1 MMIAGNKAVKLDL
14 LDFKTA
20 PMRAFHTTWFAFFL
34 CFFGWFGIAPLMPL
48 VREDLGLTKIQIGN
62 TIIASVA
69 ITILVRLVMG
79 WLCDKIGPRRAY
91 SGLLILG
98 SLPVMAI
105 GLSQN
110 YETFFWFRLAIGAI
124 GASFVITQYHTSV
137 MFAPNC
143 VGTAN
148 AAAAGWGNLGGGVT
162 QMVMPMILA
171 AFLSL
176 GVSESLGWRLSM
188 VVPGIALFIMGIL
201 YYRLTKD
208 YPEGNLSELKAK
220 GLVPNKIKT
229 RGSFLAA
236 VKDYRV
242 WALFIIYG
250 ACFGMEL
257 TIDNIA
263 ALYFVDTFHLSI
275 GLAGL
280 VAGLFGLMNV
290 FARALGGI
298 ISDRC
303 AVKSGLRGRV
313 LFLGTVLF
321 LEGVGLII
329 FSKMTVL
336 PWAIA
341 AMMLAG
347 LFVKMSNGAT
357 YSVVPFVNK
366 KALGAVA
373 GIVGAGGNVGA
384 VLFGF
389 LFRMEGVSY
398 ATALFWLGFIV
409 MGCSVFSLLVKF
421 SPETE
426 KEVKKEFDAARTKML
441 QPQAVLARGNP

>member
-1 MMIAGNKAVKLDL
+1 MMIAGNKAVKLDVR
-14 LDFKTA
+14 DFKTV
-20 PMRAFHTTWFAFFL
+20 PMRAFHVAWFSFFL

-69 ITILVRLVMG
+69 VTILVRLVMG

-176 GVSESLGWRLSM
+176 GVGESLGWRLSM
-188 VVPGIALFIMGIL
+188 VVPGIALFMMGIV
-201 YYRLTKD
+201 YDRLTKD
-208 YPEGNLSELKAK
+208 YPEGNLRELKAE
-220 GLVPNKIKT
+220 GRAPHRIKT
-229 RGSFLAA
+229 RGIFLAA
-236 VKDYRV
+236 VKDHRV
-242 WALFIIYG
+242 WALFVIYG
-250 ACFGMEL
+250 ACFGIEL
-257 TIDNIA
+257 TINNIA
-263 ALYFVDTFHLSI
+263 ALYFTDRFHLPI
-275 GLAGL
+275 AAAGL
-280 VAGLFGLMNV
+280 VAGLYGLMNI

-303 AVKSGLRGRV
+303 AVRAGLKGRV
-313 LFLGTVLF
+313 IFLGVVLF
-321 LEGVGLII
+321 LEGAGLIV
-329 FSKMTVL
+329 FSQMIVL
-336 PWAIA
+336 PLAVA
-341 AMMLAG
+341 AMMISG
-347 LFVKMSNGAT
+347 LFVQMSNGAT

-389 LFRMEGVSY
+389 LLRMEGVSY
-398 ATALFWLGFIV
+398 AAALHLLGFIV
-409 MGCSVFSLLVKF
+409 MGCSAFSLLVKF
-421 SPETE
+421 SPEAE
-426 KEVKKEFDAARTKML
+426 KEVKMEFDAARTKAL
-441 QPQAVLARGNP
+441 QPQTV

>member
-1 MMIAGNKAVKLDL
+1 MIAGNKAVKLDL

-20 PMRAFHTTWFAFFL
+20 PMRAFHVTWFSFFL

-48 VREDLGLTKIQIGN
+48 IREDLGLTKTQIGN

-69 ITILVRLVMG
+69 VTALIRLIMG

-148 AAAAGWGNLGGGVT
+148 ATAAGWGNSGGGAA

-171 AFLSL
+171 ALLSL

-188 VVPGIALFIMGIL
+188 VVPGVVLFIMGIL
-201 YYRLTKD
+201 YCRLTKD
-208 YPEGNLSELKAK
+208 YPKGDLSELKAK
-220 GLVPNKIKT
+220 GLVPARIKT

-236 VKDYRV
+236 VKDRRAG
-242 WALFIIYG
+242 ALFIIYG
-250 ACFGMEL
+250 ACFGVEL
-257 TIDNIA
+257 TINNIA
-263 ALYFVDTFHLSI
+263 ALYFTDTFHLSI
-275 GLAGL
+275 GQVGV
-280 VAGLFGLMNV
+280 VAGLYGSMNI
-290 FARALGGI
+290 FTRALGGI

-303 AVKSGLRGRV
+303 ATKSGLKGRV
-313 LFLGTVLF
+313 LFLGIVL
-321 LEGVGLII
+321 LSAGTGLII
-329 FSKMTVL
+329 FSQMTVL
-336 PWAIA
+336 PLAIA
-341 AMMLAG
+341 AMMIVG
-347 LFVKMSNGAT
+347 LFAQMSSGAT
-357 YSVVPFVNK
+357 YSIVPFVNK

-398 ATALFWLGFIV
+398 ATALFWLGFVV

-426 KEVKKEFDAARTKML
+426 KEIKQEFDAARTKVL
-441 QPQAVLARGNP
+441 QPQAA

>member
-1 MMIAGNKAVKLDL
+1 MSSMKAVKIDL
-14 LDFKTA
+14 RDFKTV

-48 VREDLGLTKIQIGN
+48 VRHDLGLTKLQIGN
-62 TIIASVA
+62 VMIASVA
-69 ITILVRLVMG
+69 ITVFVRLIMG

-91 SGLLILG
+91 TGLLILG

-105 GLSQN
+105 GLSHN
-110 YETFFWFRLAIGAI
+110 YETFFLFRLAIGAI

-148 AAAAGWGNLGGGVT
+148 ATAAGWGNLGGGVT
-162 QMVMPMILA
+162 QMVMPLILGA
-171 AFLSL
+171 ILSF

-188 VVPGIALFIMGIL
+188 VIPGIALFIMGIL

-208 YPEGNLSELKAK
+208 SPDGNLSELKAK
-220 GLVPNKIKT
+220 ERDAQQAKT
-229 RGSFLAA
+229 KGSFLMAI
-236 VKDYRV
+236 KDYRV

-250 ACFGMEL
+250 ACFGVEL

-263 ALYFVDTFHLSI
+263 ALYFTDQFHLAI
-275 GLAGL
+275 AQAGL
-280 VAGLFGLMNV
+280 VAGLFGLMNI

-298 ISDRC
+298 ISDRL
-303 AVKSGLRGRV
+303 AIQSGLKARV

-321 LEGVGLII
+321 CEGIGLII
-329 FSKMTVL
+329 FSRMTIL
-336 PWAIA
+336 PLAIA
-341 AMMLAG
+341 AMMISG
-347 LFVKMSNGAT
+347 LFVMMANGAT

-398 ATALFWLGFIV
+398 AMGLFYLGLIV
-409 MGCSVFSLLVKF
+409 IGCSVFSLLVKF
-421 SPETE
+421 SLADE
-426 KEVKKEFDAARTKML
+426 KQIKEEFDAAYAKRL
-441 QPQAVLARGNP
+441 QPQTV

>member
-1 MMIAGNKAVKLDL
+1 MNASNKAVKLDL

-48 VREDLGLTKIQIGN
+48 VREDLGLTKLQIGN

-69 ITILVRLVMG
+69 ITILVRLIMG

-91 SGLLILG
+91 SGLLVLG

-148 AAAAGWGNLGGGVT
+148 ATAAGWGNLGGGVT

-171 AFLSL
+171 VFLSL

-188 VVPGIALFIMGIL
+188 IVPGVALFIMGIL

-220 GLVPNKIKT
+220 GIVPAKIKT

-236 VKDYRV
+236 IKDRRV
-242 WALFIIYG
+242 WALFIVYG
-250 ACFGMEL
+250 ACFGVEL

-275 GLAGL
+275 GQAGL
-280 VAGLFGLMNV
+280 VAGLFGLMNI

-329 FSKMTVL
+329 FSRMTVL
-336 PWAIA
+336 PLAIV
-341 AMMLAG
+341 AMMTAG

-357 YSVVPFVNK
+357 YSIVPFVNK

-398 ATALFWLGFIV
+398 ATALFWLGFVV

-426 KEVKKEFDAARTKML
+426 KEVKQEFDTARTKLL
-441 QPQAVLARGNP
+441 QPQAV

>member
-1 MMIAGNKAVKLDL
+1 MIASSKAVKLEVL
-14 LDFKTA
+14 NFKTV
-20 PMRAFHTTWFAFFL
+20 PMRAFHVTWFAFFL

-48 VREDLGLTKIQIGN
+48 IREDLGLTKTQIGN

-69 ITILVRLVMG
+69 ITILIRLVMG

-148 AAAAGWGNLGGGVT
+148 ATAAGWGNLGGGVT

-220 GLVPNKIKT
+220 GLVPRKIKT

-242 WALFIIYG
+242 WALFTIYG

-257 TIDNIA
+257 TIHNIA
-263 ALYFVDTFHLSI
+263 ALYFTDTFRLSI
-275 GLAGL
+275 GQAGL
-280 VAGLFGLMNV
+280 VAGLYGAMN
-290 FARALGGI
+290 FFSRASGGI
-298 ISDRC
+298 LSDRC
-303 AVKSGLRGRV
+303 ARNAGLKGRV
-313 LFLGTVLF
+313 LFLGTVL
-321 LEGVGLII
+321 LLAGAGLIA
-329 FSKMTVL
+329 FSRMTVL
-336 PWAIA
+336 PLAIA
-341 AMMLAG
+341 AMMIAG
-347 LFVKMSNGAT
+347 LFVQMSSGVT

-426 KEVKKEFDAARTKML
+426 REVKQEFDAARTKVL
-441 QPQAVLARGNP
+441 QPQAV

>member
-1 MMIAGNKAVKLDL
+1 MNASNKAVKLDL

-48 VREDLGLTKIQIGN
+48 VREDLGLTKLQIGN

-148 AAAAGWGNLGGGVT
+148 ATAAGWGNLGGGVT

-171 AFLSL
+171 VFLSL

-208 YPEGNLSELKAK
+208 YPEGNLIELKAK
-220 GLVPNKIKT
+220 GIVPAKIKT

-236 VKDYRV
+236 IKDRRV
-242 WALFIIYG
+242 WALFIVYG
-250 ACFGMEL
+250 ACFGVEL

-275 GLAGL
+275 GQAGL
-280 VAGLFGLMNV
+280 VAGLFGLMNI

-329 FSKMTVL
+329 FSQMTVL
-336 PWAIA
+336 PLAII
-341 AMMLAG
+341 AMMTAG

-357 YSVVPFVNK
+357 YSIVPFVNK

-384 VLFGF
+384 VFFGF
-389 LFRMEGVSY
+389 LFRAEGVSY

-409 MGCSVFSLLVKF
+409 MGCSVFALLVKF

-426 KEVKKEFDAARTKML
+426 KEVKKEFDAARAKVL
-441 QPQAVLARGNP
+441 QPQAV

>member
-1 MMIAGNKAVKLDL
+1 MSSNKAVRLKL
-14 LDFKTA
+14 LDFKTI
-20 PMRAFHTTWFAFFL
+20 PMRTFHTTWFSFFL

-48 VREDLGLTKIQIGN
+48 VRQDLGLTKVQIGS
-62 TIIASVA
+62 TMIASVA
-69 ITILVRLVMG
+69 ITILVRLIMG

-91 SGLLILG
+91 TALLILG
-98 SLPVMAI
+98 SIPVMAI
-105 GLSQN
+105 GLSHN
-110 YETFFWFRLAIGAI
+110 YETFLLFRLAIGAI

-162 QMVMPMILA
+162 QMAMPMILGVI
-171 AFLSL
+171 LNL
-176 GVSESLGWRLSM
+176 GVSQSLGWRLSM
-188 VVPGIALFIMGIL
+188 VIPGMALFIMGIL

-220 GLVPNKIKT
+220 GLIPEKSKT
-229 RGSFLAA
+229 RGNFLAA
-236 VKDYRV
+236 IRDRRV
-242 WALFIIYG
+242 WALFGIYG
-250 ACFGMEL
+250 ACFGIEL

-263 ALYFVDTFHLSI
+263 ALYFTDQFHLSI
-275 GLAGL
+275 GQAGI
-280 VAGLFGLMNV
+280 VAGLFGLMNI

-298 ISDRC
+298 ISDHC
-303 AVKSGLRGRV
+303 AIERGLRGRV

-321 LEGVGLII
+321 WEGIGLII
-329 FSKMTVL
+329 FSRMTIL
-336 PWAIA
+336 PLAIT
-341 AMMLAG
+341 AMMLTG
-347 LFVKMSNGAT
+347 LFVKMANGAT

-389 LFRMEGVSY
+389 FFRMEGVSY
-398 ATALFWLGFIV
+398 SMALFYLGIIV
-409 MGCSVFSLLVKF
+409 IFSSLFSLMVRF
-421 SPETE
+421 SQQEE
-426 KEVKKEFDAARTKML
+426 KEVRIEFDAARSKIL
-441 QPQAVLARGNP
+441 EPQPA